1 MRGPFDLGRAP
12 FGVQMELAGAVNHQR
27 SHLAERLQGRSN
39 VVASKGAAV
48 GPIVDFRRCEIEDPQ
63 RAPCRIPFGTTL
75 TSMLWRCNE
84 AQRVGG
90 CESISMVRTMA
101 SRRCS

>member
-1 MRGPFDLGRAP
+1 MRGPLDLGLAP
-12 FGVQMELAGAVNHQR
+12 FGVQMTFTGAVNHQR

-63 RAPCRIPFGTTL
+63 RAALPHPLRNDADINAL
-75 TSMLWRCNE
+75 
-84 AQRVGG
+84 AVQ
-90 CESISMVRTMA
+90 
-101 SRRCS
+101 